1 MTDFTTTNQNSR
13 ITPAAIPTKVAVVG
27 AGSWGTALAF
37 ALARNDHD
45 VSLWARSNE
54 HVLEMQQQGS
64 NERYLPG
71 FKFPSNLHAH
81 ADLAR
86 LTKEHNVFLIG
97 TPSHA
102 FRSIV
107 QTLKFYGLSS
117 DAVLMWATKGFDMG
131 SAEGG
136 SSDQNQSS
144 GAMLLND
151 VVSQELGAG
160 FAQAI
165 VSGPSFSKEVAA
177 NLPTAITAAG
187 NNESTVRYVAELF
200 HDPMMRVYINDDF
213 IGVQVGGAIKNVMAI
228 AAGISDGLG
237 YGANS
242 RSAIITRGLA
252 EIARLGQALGA
263 NRETFLGLAGMGD
276 LVLTCTD
283 NQSRNRRFG
292 LGVGEGKSVEQIL
305 SEIGQE
311 VEGYTTCK
319 EVRRLAKQHNVDM
332 PISEQVYKVVY
343 EGVSPQDAVQ
353 KLLNREL
360 INE

>member
-1 MTDFTTTNQNSR
+1 MTQDNQK
-13 ITPAAIPTKVAVVG
+13 TQTLPATKIVVVG

-37 ALARNDHD
+37 ALARNNHD
-45 VSLWARSNE
+45 VSLWARSAD
-54 HVLEMQQQGS
+54 HVLEMQKDGS

-71 FKFPSNLHAH
+71 FKFPDNLRANS
-81 ADLAR
+81 DLEQ
-86 LTKEHNVFLIG
+86 LTRDHKVFLIG

-102 FRSIV
+102 FRKII
-107 QTLKFYGLSS
+107 QTLKSYGLSS

-131 SAEGG
+131 ANSEQDGIE
-136 SSDQNQSS
+136 NHE
-144 GAMLLND
+144 GAMLLNE
-151 VVSQELGAG
+151 VVNQELGSDI
-160 FAQAI
+160 AQAI

-187 NNESTVRYVAELF
+187 NNETVVQYVAKLF
-200 HDPMMRVYINDDF
+200 HDSMMRVYTNDDF

-292 LGVGEGKSVEQIL
+292 LGIGEGKSVQQTL
-305 SEIGQE
+305 DDIGQE

-319 EVRRLAKQHNVDM
+319 EVRRLAKQYDVDM

-343 EGVSPQDAVQ
+343 QGLSPHDAVQ